1 MGTPDGS
8 KRLYKTLC
16 GVLDALRSEA
26 PLAEKAYHPPPG
38 NPDALIQARS
48 RALLH
53 LFLKARFGLVRF
65 EDREVFVTD
74 GADDGGIDAYY
85 IDHRNKY
92 IYVLQSKFRATA
104 ENFVSTTLTPSDLLK
119 MEVSRILK
127 GKKVAENGKPYN
139 DRIRSLQRAIR
150 NYLMPGA
157 TRPKLYFWGIRRTYH
172 PGN

>member
-26 PLAEKAYHPPPG
+26 PQAEKVYHPPPG
-38 NPDALIQARS
+38 NADALIQARS

-65 EDREVFVTD
+65 KDREVFVTD

-85 IDHRNKY
+85 IDSKNKY
-92 IYVLQSKFRATA
+92 TYVLQSKFRATGG
-104 ENFVSTTLTPSDLLK
+104 ELRFDNSNPIRPS
-119 MEVSRILK
+119 
-127 GKKVAENGKPYN
+127 ENG
-139 DRIRSLQRAIR
+139 RE
-150 NYLMPGA
+150 
-157 TRPKLYFWGIRRTYH
+157 
-172 PGN
+172 